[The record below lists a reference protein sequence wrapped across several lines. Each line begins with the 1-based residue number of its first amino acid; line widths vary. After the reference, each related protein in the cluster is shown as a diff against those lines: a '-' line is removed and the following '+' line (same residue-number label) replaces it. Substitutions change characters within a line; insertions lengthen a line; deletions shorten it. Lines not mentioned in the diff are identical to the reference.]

1 MSREKKTKKNK
12 SPIEKKTVRE
22 EVSCEGKV
30 PAWMF
35 DKIDKSGKFAFDI
48 SRQDFDHRKFLDKMV
63 SYSSMTWAEL
73 KSQTHDDGK
82 SKHHFLSVDD
92 LSRDAQ
98 KRIEAMHL
106 EEDSDR
112 LYSIALENK
121 LRVIGLRERDRFH
134 VLWYD
139 PQHDVCPSE
148 KKHT

>member
-12 SPIEKKTVRE
+12 GPIVKTIVKDD
-22 EVSCEGKV
+22 VSYEDKV

-35 DKIDKSGKFAFDI
+35 DKVDKSGKFAFDI
-48 SRQDFDHRKFLDKMV
+48 NRQDFNHQKFLDKIV

-73 KSQTHDDGK
+73 KIQTHDNGK

-92 LSRDAQ
+92 LSKDAQ

-106 EEDSDR
+106 DEDTDR

-121 LRVIGLRERDRFH
+121 LRIIGLRERDRFH

-139 PQHDVCPSE
+139 PQHDVCPSV